1 MMGSDTQ
8 MIERLA
14 RRMIH
19 TPRGRRNG
27 MLFWAACRVGEA
39 IRNGNID
46 ERCGVAVLSGAAL
59 RAGLPA
65 SEARGRSPAAS
76 EPAHDRTGGVMWG
89 NGRGE
94 RDANTEPQEHRASAP
109 VSLHEAISDMATW
122 DETECEFALR
132 GVANQYDMSVTV
144 LRKIIARQRARNERR
159 VKSGGASASV
169 LDASKILEEATK
181 PELIVETANLPAAAN
196 AVRDL
201 FSAAGEYY
209 EWGTPAKVISAGDA
223 GLPQI
228 VQLSVE
234 GVVNE
239 VHRLRRPIE
248 LLPGSQRQE
257 RTLRDRIGR
266 LYLAKKGEWDLPRLA
281 GITTVP
287 ILGDDGSIRAAK
299 GFDREMRLYCANVPA
314 LEVPQRPTERQAR
327 TALHLLRNAVRT
339 FPFADAPRVWD
350 SKLQLELV
358 DLSQPPGLDE
368 STFLA
373 GLNTAVG
380 RPCLPLAPGLMLVG
394 PQRSGSGSGKGLLAR
409 AICLIAY
416 GLRLAPFTP
425 VKDRAELEKRISAE
439 LLE

>member
-1 MMGSDTQ
+1 MKC
-8 MIERLA
+8 IA
-14 RRMIH
+14 
-19 TPRGRRNG
+19 
-27 MLFWAACRVGEA
+27 F
-39 IRNGNID
+39 
-46 ERCGVAVLSGAAL
+46 AAL
-59 RAGLPA
+59 SSYCR
-65 SEARGRSPAAS
+65 AAS
-76 EPAHDRTGGVMWG
+76 AK
-89 NGRGE
+89 
-94 RDANTEPQEHRASAP
+94 SAP
-109 VSLHEAISDMATW
+109 YGI
-122 DETECEFALR
+122 
-132 GVANQYDMSVTV
+132 GSVGCT
-144 LRKIIARQRARNERR
+144 
-159 VKSGGASASV
+159 
-169 LDASKILEEATK
+169 
-181 PELIVETANLPAAAN
+181 LPK
-196 AVRDL
+196 R
-201 FSAAGEYY
+201 
-209 EWGTPAKVISAGDA
+209 
-223 GLPQI
+223 
-228 VQLSVE
+228 
-234 GVVNE
+234 
-239 VHRLRRPIE
+239 
-248 LLPGSQRQE
+248 
-257 RTLRDRIGR
+257 
-266 LYLAKKGEWDLPRLA
+266 EWDLPRLA
-281 GITTVP
+281 GITTAP

-373 GLNTAVG
+373 GLNTAVC